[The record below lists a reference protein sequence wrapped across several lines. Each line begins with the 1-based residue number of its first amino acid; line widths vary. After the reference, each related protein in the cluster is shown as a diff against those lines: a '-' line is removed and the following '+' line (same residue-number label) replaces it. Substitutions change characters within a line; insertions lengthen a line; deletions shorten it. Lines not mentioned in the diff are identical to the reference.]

1 MARFVKA
8 RPEFARF
15 PLLNVRPKNWPFGGG
30 FTMTSRLGRDTFGTK
45 GDIAV
50 SMRTSPKSEVLA
62 PDIQTPAGGMKA
74 TRIAHFRR
82 GNRLDFCVEKSR

>member
-1 MARFVKA
+1 MR
-8 RPEFARF
+8 
-15 PLLNVRPKNWPFGGG
+15 RPKLPIFRVVLRYDIATWA
-30 FTMTSRLGRDTFGTK
+30 RYLRHE